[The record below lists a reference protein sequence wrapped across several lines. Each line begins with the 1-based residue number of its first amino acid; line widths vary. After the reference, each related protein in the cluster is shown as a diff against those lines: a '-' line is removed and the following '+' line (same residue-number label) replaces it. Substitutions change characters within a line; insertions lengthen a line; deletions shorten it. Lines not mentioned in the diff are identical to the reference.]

1 MLKGDDEVKRFFL
14 DYNERQIV
22 HAAVRID
29 SRRQRKQSA
38 FTRKASDAIAKAK
51 DGLDVGDISPDVRSV
66 IVEKIYQSI
75 AYGQAWEYLG
85 ETFCNRG
92 QFYQFRKQFCFLVAD
107 NMGLID
113 NRRRKQQGKGG

>member
-1 MLKGDDEVKRFFL
+1 MKRFFL

-22 HAAVRID
+22 HAAVRLD
-29 SRRQRKQSA
+29 SRRGKSSP
-38 FTRKASDAIAKAK
+38 FSKKAADAIRKAK
-51 DGLDVGDISPDVRSV
+51 DELDVGDISPDVQFV

-85 ETFCNRG
+85 ETFCYRG
-92 QFYQFRKQFCFLVAD
+92 QFYQYRKQFCFLVAD

-113 NRRRKQQGKGG
+113 ARRRKQSGSGG